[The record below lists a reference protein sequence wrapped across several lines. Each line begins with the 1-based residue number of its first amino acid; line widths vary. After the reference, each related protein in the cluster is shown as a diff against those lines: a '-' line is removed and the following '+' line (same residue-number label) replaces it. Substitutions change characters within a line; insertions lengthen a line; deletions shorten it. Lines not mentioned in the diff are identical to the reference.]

1 MKFFGT
7 DGIRGKSNEFPFD
20 NNTVSL
26 IGYVLSETLNKKE
39 LYSLML

>member
-26 IGYVLSETLNKKE
+26 IGYVLAETLDKKGNGI
-39 LYSLML
+39 